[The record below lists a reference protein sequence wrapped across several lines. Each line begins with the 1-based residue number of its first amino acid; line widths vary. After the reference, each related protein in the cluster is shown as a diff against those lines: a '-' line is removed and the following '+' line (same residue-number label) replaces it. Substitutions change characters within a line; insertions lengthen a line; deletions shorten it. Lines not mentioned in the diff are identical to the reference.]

1 MGDRKSDGKGRGG
14 SRKGLNPLLP
24 HNNRMSSSSALKM
37 TGIWTQT
44 IGYDPYAQEG
54 ENRQQAEEAEAAT
67 RERAKGIMA
76 LATLS
81 NQANVS
87 RGACKKCGM
96 MGHLTFQCRNF
107 DVAVPKEDD
116 SSDDSSSSSSD
127 DDDHRRPSRRR
138 DESPP
143 KKKRKRSR
151 SPKKKSKKGHKK
163 KHSKKKHRQGRDDD

>member
-1 MGDRKSDGKGRGG
+1 MIGLNSFILANRHVAFVDLSRMGDRKSDGKGRGG

-81 NQANVS
+81 NQA
-87 RGACKKCGM
+87 
-96 MGHLTFQCRNF
+96 
-107 DVAVPKEDD
+107 

>member
-1 MGDRKSDGKGRGG
+1 MGDRKGDGKGRGG

-54 ENRQQAEEAEAAT
+54 DRQQEEEAAAAT

-81 NQANVS
+81 NQGNEA

-107 DVAVPKEDD
+107 QVAAPKEDEVRYD
-116 SSDDSSSSSSD
+116 
-127 DDDHRRPSRRR
+127 PSLFQSYRLLH
-138 DESPP
+138 DT
-143 KKKRKRSR
+143 
-151 SPKKKSKKGHKK
+151 
-163 KHSKKKHRQGRDDD
+163 

>member
-1 MGDRKSDGKGRGG
+1 MGDRKGDGKGRGG

-54 ENRQQAEEAEAAT
+54 DRQQEEEAAAAT

-81 NQANVS
+81 NQGV
-87 RGACKKCGM
+87 
-96 MGHLTFQCRNF
+96 CR
-107 DVAVPKEDD
+107 VTWQYYSVLMVVVER
-116 SSDDSSSSSSD
+116 ST
-127 DDDHRRPSRRR
+127 RRV
-138 DESPP
+138 
-143 KKKRKRSR
+143 
-151 SPKKKSKKGHKK
+151 
-163 KHSKKKHRQGRDDD
+163 